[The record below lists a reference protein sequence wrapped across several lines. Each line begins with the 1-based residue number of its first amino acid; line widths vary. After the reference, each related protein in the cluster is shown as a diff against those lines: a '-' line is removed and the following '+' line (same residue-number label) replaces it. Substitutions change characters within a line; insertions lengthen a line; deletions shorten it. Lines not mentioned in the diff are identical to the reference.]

1 MDAGTTRL
9 ITRWDDVTMAEIES
23 LNHTAMCVHDL
34 VEAMHFYC
42 HVLGAKRA
50 QRTNFE
56 LEHVLGGVAVFQSI
70 VLEDYMFALCVAPND
85 MPMPPAEQQRGAHG
99 FRHGFVVTRD
109 RFDGVLES
117 LRRNDIPFE
126 GPVDHPE
133 AGPFGQSIYFKD
145 PSGNFLE
152 TVWRRDEATLNL
164 GKRRFVT
171 TE

>member
-1 MDAGTTRL
+1 
-9 ITRWDDVTMAEIES
+9 MAEVDS

-34 VEAMHFYC
+34 PEALNFYC
-42 HVLGAKRA
+42 GILGAKRA
-50 QRTNFE
+50 QRTNFQI
-56 LEHVLGGVAVFQSI
+56 EHVLEGVAVFQSI
-70 VLEDYMFALCVAPND
+70 VLGDYMFALCVAPND
-85 MPMPPAEQQRGAHG
+85 MPMPPPGQLRGAHG

-117 LRRNDIPFE
+117 LHGHDVPFE

-133 AGPFGQSIYFKD
+133 AGPFGQSVYFKD

-152 TVWRRDEATLNL
+152 ILWRRDEAALDL
-164 GKRRFVT
+164 AKRRFVS

>member
-1 MDAGTTRL
+1 MA
-9 ITRWDDVTMAEIES
+9 DVES

-34 VEAMHFYC
+34 PEALNFYC

-50 QRTNFE
+50 SRTNFQ

-70 VLEDYMFALCVAPND
+70 ILGDYMFALCVAPND
-85 MPMPPAEQQRGAHG
+85 MPMPPAEQLRGALG

-109 RFDGVLES
+109 RFDEVQES
-117 LRRNDIPFE
+117 LRRNDVRFE
-126 GPVDHPE
+126 GPVDHPH
-133 AGPFGQSIYFKD
+133 AGPFGQSVYLKD

-152 TVWRRDEATLNL
+152 ILWRRDEEALDL
-164 GKRRFVT
+164 AKRRYVT